1 MGVENNSKCHHCTSF
16 ISSSTTHHSPK
27 IKTQF
32 PLKEREREK
41 KKQLNKKNIRA

>member
-1 MGVENNSKCHHCTSF
+1 MGAENNSKCHHCTSF

-32 PLKEREREK
+32 PLKKKREREK
-41 KKQLNKKNIRA
+41 KKQLNKKI